1 MTKPTHSKML
11 FSVFSL
17 AMCSGQ
23 RCDQLRITLWNC
35 RKCKTSCLGF
45 PRGPPPSSSF
55 LLLQPGVQ
63 VWRDSL
69 LWEVDK
75 PGLECQAATFHLH
88 GGVTEQLTLLLR
100 ASVLQTVEWA
110 NTLCTLKLGTVSHMK
125 VNPQF
130 PLEGARGGE
139 SCPREYDSSI

>member
-23 RCDQLRITLWNC
+23 RCDQPRITLWNC

-63 VWRDSL
+63 VWWDSL

-75 PGLECQAATFHLH
+75 PGLESQAATFHLH

-110 NTLCTLKLGTVSHMK
+110 NILCTLKLGTVSHMK

-130 PLEGARGGE
+130 PLEGARGEE